1 MTRYHTSMPE
11 MRTDGPDFSIPWMNL
26 GISIIFVKPK
36 KAPPS
41 LLSFLQPFTIEVWL
55 YVGFGKFD
63 FEKKNNVVE
72 FQATLNT
79 DKKDEQ
85 FSKTSIF
92 EQ

>member
-1 MTRYHTSMPE
+1 MLIGQLATVIIEYHMTCYHTSMPE
-11 MRTDGPDFSIPWMNL
+11 MQTDGPDISIPWMNL

-63 FEKKNNVVE
+63 LEKQN
-72 FQATLNT
+72 
-79 DKKDEQ
+79 
-85 FSKTSIF
+85 
-92 EQ
+92 

>member
-1 MTRYHTSMPE
+1 MPE
-11 MRTDGPDFSIPWMNL
+11 MQTDGPDFSIPWMNL

-63 FEKKNNVVE
+63 FEK
-72 FQATLNT
+72 Q
-79 DKKDEQ
+79 
-85 FSKTSIF
+85 S
-92 EQ
+92 

>member
-1 MTRYHTSMPE
+1 
-11 MRTDGPDFSIPWMNL
+11 MNL

-63 FEKKNNVVE
+63 IEKKNNVVE
-72 FQATLNT
+72 FQA
-79 DKKDEQ
+79 
-85 FSKTSIF
+85 
-92 EQ
+92 